1 MKQSNR
7 AVMHNRLK
15 CFVAYIAPEKE
26 KREDIKRQSD
36 DIRECIEK
44 HAKEDGLTIL
54 SKPYSGSFAVK
65 TGLKRSLQ
73 GNDEVEGQD
82 IDLAFIMKDQDKN
95 GEPLGCLV
103 DDFVTYLK
111 SCWPESDIGKS
122 KSAAYINFSGTKLQ
136 FDVVPLIDTKRKNI
150 QKLIRTNG
158 EERQSSVQK
167 HAEFVKK
174 RTETSNQL
182 KGVVKF
188 NECLQ
193 LMKWWR
199 YQRQT
204 ESGIFGN
211 DEGDEKLPSF
221 LLSLL
226 CAFAYDEESVHDT
239 YADTLKRWFGF
250 LANVVKNR
258 KQVVFND
265 FIKKHDLNESGHWMV
280 IDPMDDSNNILKNWA
295 IDKIDELA
303 EWLGDGRDEIVRAIR
318 YDEEGDDA
326 KSLECLVNLFGNS
339 IKNHCK

>member
-7 AVMHNRLK
+7 AVMHTRLK
-15 CFVAYIAPEKE
+15 CFVDYIAPEKE
-26 KREDIKRQSD
+26 KRDDIKRQSD
-36 DIRECIEK
+36 DIRKCIER
-44 HAKEDGLTIL
+44 HAKEKGLTIL

-82 IDLAFIMKDQDKN
+82 IDLAFIMKDKDEDGN
-95 GEPLGCLV
+95 SLGCLV
-103 DDFVTYLK
+103 DDFVTYLQECFPK
-111 SCWPESDIGKS
+111 SDIGKS
-122 KSAAYINFSGTKLQ
+122 KSAAYINFSGSKLQ
-136 FDVVPLIDTKRKNI
+136 YDVVPLIDTKRKDI

-158 EERQSSVQK
+158 DVRQSSVQK
-167 HAEFVKK
+167 HADFIKK
-174 RTETSNQL
+174 RTNKSNQL

-188 NECLQ
+188 NECLR

-211 DEGDEKLPSF
+211 GKDDEKIPSF

-226 CAFAYDEESVHDT
+226 CADAYDEESVHET

-250 LANVVKNR
+250 LAHVVENR
-258 KQVVFND
+258 KRIVFND
-265 FIKKHDLNESGHWMV
+265 FIKDHDLNEDGQWMV
-280 IDPMDDSNNILKNWA
+280 IDPMDDSNNIIKNWGN
-295 IDKIDELA
+295 DKIDELA
-303 EWLGDGRDEIVRAIR
+303 EWLGNGRDEIIRAIR
-318 YDEEGDDA
+318 YDEDGEDS
-326 KSLECLVNLFGNS
+326 KSLECMVNLFGNS